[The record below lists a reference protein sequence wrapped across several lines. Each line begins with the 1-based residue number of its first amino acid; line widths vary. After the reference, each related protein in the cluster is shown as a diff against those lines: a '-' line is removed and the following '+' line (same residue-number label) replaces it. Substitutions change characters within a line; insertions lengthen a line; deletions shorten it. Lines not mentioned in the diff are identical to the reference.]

1 MVFVT
6 LGEALESALASMMN
20 DGDGA
25 VAAAPDACKLA
36 KSAGTEA
43 PASTCREDTVPL
55 VQEDDASRYRHTGA
69 ASPKAAKGSPARPV
83 CLYLV
88 VDNGK
93 GGGRRWGATST
104 AYRADSGEGNPAR
117 ELKLVR

>member
-55 VQEDDASRYRHTGA
+55 VQEDDASRCGPAGNKRARPTLA
-69 ASPKAAKGSPARPV
+69 AGQHLVVIEGGRPAR
-83 CLYLV
+83 
-88 VDNGK
+88 
-93 GGGRRWGATST
+93 GGGSSRV
-104 AYRADSGEGNPAR
+104 AYAQARGGNPASNLR
-117 ELKLVR
+117 IVGR